1 MAVVDDL
8 RSGHISNLHQDVPLY
23 RTDIAASTLEEV
35 FSEERPEY
43 VCHYAGQISVAE
55 SMPGPCCRCGYQRPR
70 LSQPP
75 AKLCQYGVR
84 KVVYTS
90 SGGAIYGDPVYLPC
104 DEAHPV
110 QPVPLRVS
118 KYAVEKYLYVYGESF
133 DLDYTILRL
142 GNVYGPPAGPLRR
155 GWRCRHILPG
165 DAEGRPVVINGSGEQ
180 ERDFLHVSDVA
191 EASVRALETGS
202 GKAFNI
208 GTGRGSSVNHIFSL
222 LKEITGYPL
231 EAGYGPAKPGEVFKI
246 YLDITGARQGLGWQP
261 GFSLEDGLRNTV
273 AWFGEA
279 SRE

>member
-1 MAVVDDL
+1 MTWTTPYCDWAT
-8 RSGHISNLHQDVPLY
+8 STAPG
-23 RTDIAASTLEEV
+23 RTPSERRAWSAI
-35 FSEERPEY
+35 FSR
-43 VCHYAGQISVAE
+43 A
-55 SMPGPCCRCGYQRPR
+55 M
-70 LSQPP
+70 L
-75 AKLCQYGVR
+75 
-84 KVVYTS
+84 
-90 SGGAIYGDPVYLPC
+90 
-104 DEAHPV
+104 
-110 QPVPLRVS
+110 
-118 KYAVEKYLYVYGESF
+118 
-133 DLDYTILRL
+133 
-142 GNVYGPPAGPLRR
+142 
-155 GWRCRHILPG
+155 
-165 DAEGRPVVINGSGEQ
+165 EGRPVVINGSGEQ